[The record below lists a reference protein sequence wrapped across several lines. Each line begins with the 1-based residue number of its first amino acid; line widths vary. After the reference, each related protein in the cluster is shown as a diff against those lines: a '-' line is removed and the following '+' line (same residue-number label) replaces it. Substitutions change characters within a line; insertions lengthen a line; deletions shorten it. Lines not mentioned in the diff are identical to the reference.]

1 MFAYSLLVFVHLTK
15 KYLDGAKPRGARLTR
30 FPSFGP
36 RYAKVSP
43 TRGFGE
49 DPGPATLAVA
59 LVRSKWFIA
68 TNIIGGTSIGQLTQ
82 NVDAADVALDDAI
95 HTANDEIHHR

>member
-1 MFAYSLLVFVHLTK
+1 
-15 KYLDGAKPRGARLTR
+15 
-30 FPSFGP
+30 
-36 RYAKVSP
+36 
-43 TRGFGE
+43 
-49 DPGPATLAVA
+49 VA